1 MMDYDINKR
10 LEKQRKA
17 MGLIKDVSNQIHSL
31 LHLDQ
36 ILPLILRSLEEVMDF
51 KHSMILL
58 VNKQGD
64 KLQFLS
70 GRGYQHIESNMEVGM
85 GEGIIGIA
93 ARKGEVIRINNIR
106 SELIYYKAIKAQWKD
121 QNPLKTSKEL
131 SLPGLENPQSQIV
144 IPLKVEGGLIGVLS
158 VESSIP
164 NAFDEIDEEL
174 LLTVGNQVAHLIETS
189 RKYSI
194 SKNQMKYIEDAE
206 SSLQE
211 IDQYLQKVSS
221 LSERE
226 DVFPE
231 ALSFKSLIHSSLGRV
246 YSARDQLLRA
256 KKSFEDLYHP
266 SARAANTTD
275 DRLPLLDLHEP
286 VDDDPLMEERTE
298 SSPALTK
305 RELEIAQL
313 VGKGLSNGEIAQKLY
328 ISQRTVTTH
337 IERIY
342 KKLGINSR
350 HSLIRYMIK

>member
-1 MMDYDINKR
+1 MMDYDLNKR
-10 LEKQRKA
+10 FEKQRKA

-31 LHLDQ
+31 LQLDQ

-58 VNKQGD
+58 VNEQGD

-70 GRGYQHIESNMEVGM
+70 GRGYQHIESDMEIGL

-106 SELIYYKAIKAQWKD
+106 SELIYYKAIKAQLKD
-121 QNPLKTSKEL
+121 QNPEL

-144 IPLKVEGGLIGVLS
+144 IPLKVKGGLIGVLS

-164 NAFDEIDEEL
+164 NAFDDIDEEL
-174 LLTVGNQVAHLIETS
+174 LLTVGNQVAHLIETA
-189 RKYSI
+189 RKFSI
-194 SKNQMKYIEDAE
+194 SKNQLKYIEDAD

-211 IDQYLQKVSS
+211 IDKYLKKFSS

-226 DVFPE
+226 DDFPA
-231 ALSFKSLIHSSLGRV
+231 ALSFKSLIHSSLGHV
-246 YSARDQLLRA
+246 YSARDQLLQA
-256 KKSFEDLYHP
+256 MKSFDDLYNP
-266 SARAANTTD
+266 SARAANT
-275 DRLPLLDLHEP
+275 LNEGPLLPDRHEP
-286 VDDDPLMEERTE
+286 AHDHSLTEKREE
-298 SSPALTK
+298 SSSPPLTK

-313 VGKGLSNGEIAQKLY
+313 VGEGLSNGEIAQKLF

-342 KKLGINSR
+342 KKLGLNSR
-350 HSLIRYMIK
+350 HSLIRSMMK